1 MNVHDPAAKLRP
13 VNIHLPTV
21 DYLRS
26 MWGRRDFA
34 IAMPAEELR
43 ASHQNTLL
51 GNIWHLGNPM
61 LTVGCLL
68 RGVRCHPRHRSGRGQ
83 LHPVADRRR
92 VFVPAHIVDRGRGG
106 PIDLV
111 ESGPDAVYSFS
122 RAILPVSVVLS
133 NIYSFGFQLCVLAFV
148 AFATGEGASSRWLLM
163 PFVLAIHTAFNLGG
177 AFVAARLN
185 DSFRDIQQ
193 IIPFLFNLLRYMSGV
208 MFPISRFLEAD
219 TSEHAALRPL
229 IEHNPMRLILA
240 MYRWVFLGD
249 PMATTDVV
257 RIMVVSAVMLVAG
270 FSFFRAAEWR
280 YGRN

>member
-1 MNVHDPAAKLRP
+1 M
-13 VNIHLPTV
+13 
-21 DYLRS
+21 RS
-26 MWGRRDFA
+26 IRF
-34 IAMPAEELR
+34 P
-43 ASHQNTLL
+43 
-51 GNIWHLGNPM
+51 
-61 LTVGCLL
+61 
-68 RGVRCHPRHRSGRGQ
+68 
-83 LHPVADRRR
+83 
-92 VFVPAHIVDRGRGG
+92 
-106 PIDLV
+106 
-111 ESGPDAVYSFS
+111 